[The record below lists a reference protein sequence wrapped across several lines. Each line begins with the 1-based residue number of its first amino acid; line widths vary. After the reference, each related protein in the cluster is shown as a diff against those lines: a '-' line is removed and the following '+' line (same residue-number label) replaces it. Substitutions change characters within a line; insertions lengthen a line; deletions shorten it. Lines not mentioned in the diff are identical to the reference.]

1 MLPAPFDGFG
11 VLGNVTLQKDRG
23 FKGTNLLTGE
33 LLPYPGLSRTSYNA
47 GVYYEDARISA
58 RLSYNWRS
66 RWLITASGRGG
77 LPEYNDAF
85 GTMDMSVDYNL
96 TKQVTVFVDGVNL
109 TNAAYIQENDPLRRL
124 SNETDGLKVFFGVRF
139 RN

>member
-1 MLPAPFDGFG
+1 M
-11 VLGNVTLQKDRG
+11 
-23 FKGTNLLTGE
+23 TGE
-33 LLPYPGLSRTSYNA
+33 LLPFPGLSRTSYNA

-109 TNAAYIQENDPLRRL
+109 TNAAYI
-124 SNETDGLKVFFGVRF
+124 
-139 RN
+139 